1 MSGLLRLVV
10 AVGLTGV
17 TVFQSGCLVVAAGAA
32 AAGTVAY
39 VRGELQASLANP
51 YRDVIT
57 ATGKA
62 LEKLQFRKISEKGD
76 ALKTVIVAR
85 TGSDKKIE
93 ITVKRVTDSVTKV
106 EIRVGVFG
114 DEALSMTILDNI
126 KQAL

>member
-17 TVFQSGCLVVAAGAA
+17 TVVQSGCLAVAAGVA
-32 AAGTVAY
+32 AAGTVVY
-39 VRGELQASLANP
+39 IRGELQASLANP

-62 LEKLQFRKISEKGD
+62 LEKLQFSKVSEKGD

-85 TGSDKKIE
+85 TGSDKKVE
-93 ITVKRVTDSVTKV
+93 NTVKKVTDSVTKV

>member
-1 MSGLLRLVV
+1 VV

-17 TVFQSGCLVVAAGAA
+17 TVVQSGCLAVAAGVA
-32 AAGTVAY
+32 AAGTVVY
-39 VRGELQASLANP
+39 IRGELQASLANP

-62 LEKLQFRKISEKGD
+62 LEKLQFSKVSEKGD

-85 TGSDKKIE
+85 TGSDKKVE
-93 ITVKRVTDSVTKV
+93 ITVKKVTDSVTKV

>member
-17 TVFQSGCLVVAAGAA
+17 TVVQSGCLAVAAGVA
-32 AAGTVAY
+32 AAGTVVY
-39 VRGELQASLANP
+39 IRGELQASLANP

-62 LEKLQFRKISEKGD
+62 LEKLQFSKVSEKGD

-85 TGSDKKIE
+85 TGSDKKVE
-93 ITVKRVTDSVTKV
+93 ITVKKVTDSVTKV

>member
-1 MSGLLRLVV
+1 MSGLLSGIL

-17 TVFQSGCLVVAAGAA
+17 TVVQSGCLAVAAGVA
-32 AAGTVAY
+32 AAGTVVY
-39 VRGELQASLANP
+39 IRGELQASLANP
-51 YRDVIT
+51 YGDVIS

-62 LEKLQFRKISEKGD
+62 IEKLQFRKISEKGD

-93 ITVKRVTDSVTKV
+93 ITVKRVTDTLTKV

-114 DEALSMTILDNI
+114 DEALSMTVLDNI
-126 KQAL
+126 KQGL